1 MAIITAGNENA
12 KIFVLCEPPQEGK
25 YDPKNPGSASHIN
38 FFLREARQKG
48 FENTDF
54 CFVKLCDPIPEN
66 IKVSKAKTWKFITPF
81 LEELNPYLD
90 ELKAKGKFI
99 VPMGD
104 LATRAVMGKAHAIT
118 KCRGTVLNGY
128 VYPIFSA
135 AYVFRSL
142 EQLPT
147 LQADLGTLKS
157 LSENNFDVSKISTL
171 RRNYYYTT
179 DIQDLLDLKPKF
191 IAVDT
196 ETTGLRTASPAFK
209 VLVVQIAYDKENVA
223 IVPLHENF
231 WPVNETFS
239 QEKLAKLKAQL
250 KTLLEDPTV
259 KKIGHNFNYDI
270 SALESEGI
278 EVKGV
283 LADTQLLAWFLDENM
298 FSKTLDD
305 CVRRWYPPMAG
316 YNDRWNAEIDKSD
329 MLNLDRERMLE
340 YGGGDSCATYNL
352 FSVQWAELQRNPGAY
367 NLFIKLKMPGL
378 LAFRKMERTGI
389 GVNQNWLNELKEAIK
404 NDLAVIE
411 ENLRSMVP
419 KAVIRKHLE
428 AKKPLKFSRDAFVRD
443 ILFSAE
449 GFNLTPVV
457 YTKGTQKEE
466 RIEDRVP
473 SVSAKDHLPFFSDE
487 VGVAGDFVHDFIEFV
502 KLEKLYSTYVRDF
515 AEKYIHED
523 GKIHPQFVLHI
534 TTTGRTS
541 SRGPNAQNFPAR
553 GKWSKPYKKIFEAGE
568 GYSFV
573 SADLSQIELRL
584 IAWESGD
591 PVMLDAYRTGKDIHT
606 ITAMAVSGHTEESW
620 AELTKDEKKDL
631 RTKAKAVNFGF
642 CYGMR
647 AKKFRRFA
655 KTDYGIDLTEA
666 EAQRY
671 YDTYHDLY
679 KHIRKWHA
687 KRMNEV
693 GAQGYVTSLHGSV
706 RRLTSV
712 FSKDAYIKAQAQRQ
726 AINTPIQCFGSDLG
740 VAAIARI
747 SRQVDHNI
755 ITPVAFI
762 HDDIIL
768 KVKNGHEEEAVNM
781 LLWVLNN
788 PPLKSMFDL
797 TAPIPILAEPDVGT
811 SLGQMYELYDL
822 SADAPEWIKEIKV
835 NPQKPEWWNMERDL
849 V

>member
-1 MAIITAGNENA
+1 MPVTTAGNINA
-12 KIFVLCEPPQEGK
+12 KIYVVVEPPQEGR

-38 FFLREARQKG
+38 FFLNQARERG
-48 FENTDF
+48 FENKDF
-54 CFVKLCDPIPEN
+54 FFIKLCDPIPEN
-66 IKVSKAKTWKFITPF
+66 IKVSKAKTWKFIEPY
-81 LEELNPYLD
+81 LEELSPYLD
-90 ELKAKGKFI
+90 RAKAQGKFI

-118 KCRGTVLNGY
+118 KCRGTVLGGN
-128 VYPIFSA
+128 VYPMFSA

-147 LQADLGTLKS
+147 FQADMGTLKR
-157 LSENNFDVSKISTL
+157 LSENNYDVTKISTL
-171 RRNYYYTT
+171 EKNYYWCT
-179 DIQDLLDLKPKF
+179 DLSEIIALNPKL

-196 ETTGLRTASPAFK
+196 ETTGLRQAAPDFR
-209 VLVVQIAYDKENVA
+209 VLVVQIAYDSNNVA
-223 IVPLHENF
+223 LVPLHPNF
-231 WPVNETFS
+231 WPEGEHTP
-239 QEKLAKLKAQL
+239 QKEAALRIQL
-250 KTLLEDPTV
+250 KKILEDPTI

-270 SALESEGI
+270 SSLEAEGI

-283 LADTQLLAWFLDENM
+283 IADTQLLAWFLDENM

-305 CVRRWYPPMAG
+305 CVRRWFPPMAG
-316 YNDRWNAEIDKSD
+316 YNDRWNALIDKSRMID
-329 MLNLDRERMLE
+329 LDRDTMKE
-340 YGGGDSCATYNL
+340 YGGGDACSTFNL
-352 FSVQWAELQRNPGAY
+352 FAVQWEELKRNPKAY

-378 LAFRKMERTGI
+378 LAFRKMERQGI
-389 GVNQNWLNELKEAIK
+389 QVDKTWLDQLKIDIK
-404 NDLAVIE
+404 ADLDRLE
-411 ENLRSMVP
+411 QQLRDRVP

-428 AKKPLKFSRDAFVRD
+428 LKKPLKFSRDAFVRD
-443 ILFSAE
+443 ILFSAD

-457 YTKGTQKEE
+457 FTKGSQNEPNPAD
-466 RIEDRVP
+466 RIP
-473 SVSAKDHLPFFSDE
+473 SVSAKDHLPFFTDE
-487 VGVAGDFVHDFIEFV
+487 EGDAGDFVHDFIEFT

-515 AEKYIHED
+515 ADKYVHED

-553 GKWSKPYKKIFEAGE
+553 GTWSKPYKKIFVAGE

-584 IAWESGD
+584 IAWESQD

-606 ITAMAVSGHTEESW
+606 ITAMAVSGHTEETW
-620 AELTKDEKKDL
+620 AELTKDEQKLL
-631 RTKAKAVNFGF
+631 RYRAKAVNFGF

-647 AKKFRRFA
+647 AKKFRRYA

-671 YDTYHDLY
+671 YDTYHNLY
-679 KHIRKWHA
+679 KHIKKWHA
-687 KRMNEV
+687 QRMNEL
-693 GAQGYVTSLHGSV
+693 GANGYVISLHGSV

-712 FSKDAYIKAQAQRQ
+712 FSKDSAIRSQAQRQ

-755 ITPVAFI
+755 ISPVAFI

-768 KVKNGHEEEAVNM
+768 RVKNGHEEEAVNM

-788 PPLKSMFDL
+788 PPLKTMFDL
-797 TAPIPILAEPDVGT
+797 TPPIPILAEPDVGV
-811 SLGQMYELYDL
+811 SLGSMYELYDL
-822 SADAPEWIKEIKV
+822 SSEAPDWIKNIKV
-835 NPQKPEWWNMERDL
+835 SPQKPIWWDEKRDL
-849 V
+849 I